1 MVCVAVGQVGGWT
14 ALHRAADNGH
24 VDAVK
29 ALLAAGANVTATDV
43 RCGDSRFLVAKG
55 FQKADVVPSWCC
67 IFLTPY
73 QAAGRTALAIAMQ
86 NGHETIVS
94 LLSK

>member
-1 MVCVAVGQVGGWT
+1 MVCVPTVQTYMLT

-43 RCGDSRFLVAKG
+43 RGD
-55 FQKADVVPSWCC
+55 VPCVG
-67 IFLTPY
+67 
-73 QAAGRTALAIAMQ
+73 AGTGSVGVSVERS
-86 NGHETIVS
+86 GTIVS
-94 LLSK
+94 